1 MGSLPSMATCRAVC
15 SPYWEGRLRGM
26 WSRNRTGRPPF
37 VSEALRAA
45 AASGKCSRV
54 DRPAAR
60 PLLGLHRLSP
70 RGEGAAR
77 SSYAGWA
84 GPRDSDGLN
93 PSLLTRLQTKYLQLA
108 KSFPESNCKR
118 KEPLRL
124 RCFRFAGLPTWKGGP
139 DSAQPLP
146 DTGPYREGP
155 TRPVP
160 CGH

>member
-1 MGSLPSMATCRAVC
+1 LHGLATIDGHMPCSVQPVLGRETSRDVESKQDRPARVC
-15 SPYWEGRLRGM
+15 QRSPPRCG
-26 WSRNRTGRPPF
+26 
-37 VSEALRAA
+37 
-45 AASGKCSRV
+45 GKCSRD

-77 SSYAGWA
+77 SSYARWA

-93 PSLLTRLQTKYLQLA
+93 PSLLNRLQTKYLQLA
-108 KSFPESNCKR
+108 RSFLESNCKR

-124 RCFRFAGLPTWKGGP
+124 RCFRYAGLPTWKGGP